1 MDDPPGAVGR
11 SPQVRLDRKPEG
23 SPTGAVL
30 RAAQCAGVDPL
41 SVTPMA
47 RVVDTEALDSLLS
60 ERHDPD
66 PQSTLVV
73 DLWDHR
79 FAVTPSTVA
88 VYETGDETAG
98 A

>member
-1 MDDPPGAVGR
+1 MNDPPGAVGR
-11 SPQVRLDRKPEG
+11 TPQVRLDRKPEE
-23 SPTGAVL
+23 SPTDAVL

-41 SVTPMA
+41 SVTPME

-66 PQSTLVV
+66 PQTTLVIE
-73 DLWDHR
+73 LWDHR

-88 VYETGDETAG
+88 VYETGDDTAG